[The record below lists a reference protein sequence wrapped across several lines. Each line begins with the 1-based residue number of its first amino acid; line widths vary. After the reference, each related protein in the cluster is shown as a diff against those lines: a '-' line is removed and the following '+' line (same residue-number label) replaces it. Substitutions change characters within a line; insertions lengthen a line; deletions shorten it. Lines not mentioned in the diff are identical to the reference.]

1 MNSRPKT
8 IFSRRYMLTTAAVL
22 AAVFTMRDLKFQRKM
37 NDHHGDT
44 VSLDCTLLV
53 LAQTG
58 VYLYG
63 LFSIIGCYFAM
74 VDHQD
79 GGKEGLLAEIV
90 CLIQTSL
97 QTLFI
102 LNASWRRCKGAQQQR
117 TKPGRELVTFLIV
130 ANFSLW
136 FIYTLIKR

>member
-1 MNSRPKT
+1 M
-8 IFSRRYMLTTAAVL
+8 I
-22 AAVFTMRDLKFQRKM
+22 DLKE
-37 NDHHGDT
+37 
-44 VSLDCTLLV
+44 
-53 LAQTG
+53 
-58 VYLYG
+58 
-63 LFSIIGCYFAM
+63 
-74 VDHQD
+74 
-79 GGKEGLLAEIV
+79 GGKEGLLAEVV

-117 TKPGRELVTFLIV
+117 NKPGRELVTFLIV